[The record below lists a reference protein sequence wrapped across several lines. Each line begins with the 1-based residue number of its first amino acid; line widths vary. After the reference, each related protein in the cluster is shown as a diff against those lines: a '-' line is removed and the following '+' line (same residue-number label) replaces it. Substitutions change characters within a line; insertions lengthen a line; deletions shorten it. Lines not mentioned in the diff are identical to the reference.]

1 MICRRCS
8 GPRRLNL
15 AFGVA
20 SARSAGPGHRHEAAH
35 PPRDR
40 RRGVP
45 DMRIAPLADVKA
57 RLSAYLDECGAEGPV
72 AITRNGKA
80 AAVLLVPYDDDDL
93 ERLLLGRSPRFQALL
108 DRSRQ
113 SIKEGKG
120 LSEKAFWAAVRKRAQ
135 ERKAAAAKGRRTKR

>member
-1 MICRRCS
+1 
-8 GPRRLNL
+8 
-15 AFGVA
+15 
-20 SARSAGPGHRHEAAH
+20 
-35 PPRDR
+35 
-40 RRGVP
+40 
-45 DMRIAPLADVKA
+45 MRIAPLADVKA

-72 AITRNGKA
+72 VITRNGKA

-93 ERLLLGRSPRFQALL
+93 ERLMLGRSPRFQALL

-120 LSEKAFWAAVRKRAQ
+120 LSEKAFWAAVRQRAR